1 MCALR
6 VRILVSSTLLT
17 VYTGMHMQSHTVHT
31 RPCPIHAHTSHT
43 CMQFTHMGACTHIK
57 LGKSQVALALLFFNK
72 EIKRT
77 NFLIKLFVMAH
88 LGLMG
93 KWQS

>member
-1 MCALR
+1 
-6 VRILVSSTLLT
+6 
-17 VYTGMHMQSHTVHT
+17 
-31 RPCPIHAHTSHT
+31 
-43 CMQFTHMGACTHIK
+43 MQFTHTGTCIHIK

-88 LGLMG
+88 SGLMG